1 MVFDMDILAIVLVCI
16 IVILLI
22 KIYLMQ
28 KAAGEIGEGVSQI
41 LTEKTNMLLTISG
54 HDKQMRKLAAGL
66 NTELRRLR
74 MMRCRYEQGDLR
86 LREAVA
92 NLSHDIRTPLTAVCG
107 YLELM
112 KQELSRMPEQEETK
126 AIARYLEIME
136 NRTNALTQLTEELF
150 RYAVMVSETQEVVLE
165 DVVLN
170 HVLEESIAVYYAI
183 IKENKITPV
192 INISKNQIK
201 TRLNKN
207 MLSRILGNILGN
219 AVKYSDGDLQ
229 ITLADDGEMIFA
241 NHASGLDEIQAGR
254 LFDRF
259 YTVQTASKSTGLGLS
274 IAKQFTEQLGGT
286 IDSRYR
292 EGVLYISLRFPG
304 ISK

>member
-1 MVFDMDILAIVLVCI
+1 MVFDMDIIAIVLICI

-74 MMRCRYEQGDLR
+74 MMRCLYEQGDLR

-150 RYAVMVSETQEVVLE
+150 RYAVMVS
-165 DVVLN
+165 
-170 HVLEESIAVYYAI
+170 
-183 IKENKITPV
+183 
-192 INISKNQIK
+192 
-201 TRLNKN
+201 
-207 MLSRILGNILGN
+207 
-219 AVKYSDGDLQ
+219 
-229 ITLADDGEMIFA
+229 
-241 NHASGLDEIQAGR
+241 
-254 LFDRF
+254 
-259 YTVQTASKSTGLGLS
+259 
-274 IAKQFTEQLGGT
+274 
-286 IDSRYR
+286 
-292 EGVLYISLRFPG
+292 
-304 ISK
+304 